1 MSETTTTTT
10 GTVPDVVLEPEAPV
24 AQPAR
29 WRGRKHAPI
38 EAGLIIACAA
48 ALTAFGW
55 DRFGVTVVP
64 LAVAAL
70 LLGQIAALPAYD
82 RWTSLQPIKRT
93 LVVGGA
99 ALLTVAYI
107 GWFDLPELRA
117 AIGGMLLVAGV
128 PLAFRG
134 ASRLLRRP
142 RSTLLLGDRLA
153 VSHLVAQWESQS
165 EVRIV
170 GLCLTS
176 PDDDAE
182 DQPVEIAGYPVL
194 GGLDDA
200 VALAQELKV
209 DQVVVAPG
217 PVVTAYDVRRLS
229 WAFEQTN
236 VELAVAA
243 EVHGAVPRRIDP
255 RLLGRRLLLSVRPAR
270 RPVLSLL
277 VKSLGDRLLAGVL
290 LLLVSPILI
299 GLVLLVRSDSPGP
312 GFFRQTRA
320 GQGGRPFTMYKL
332 RTMRV
337 DAEAR
342 RAELAM
348 YNEAAGPLFKIADDP
363 RITRVGRFLR
373 RSSLDELPQL
383 INVIQGR
390 MSLIGPR
397 PALLDETYAY
407 DDWIRRRLVV
417 KPGMTGL
424 WQVSG
429 RSRLRWNES
438 VRLDLD
444 YVDNWTLRSDLD
456 IARKTIGAV
465 TRSDGAS

>member
-1 MSETTTTTT
+1 MLLALAYT
-10 GTVPDVVLEPEAPV
+10 
-24 AQPAR
+24 
-29 WRGRKHAPI
+29 
-38 EAGLIIACAA
+38 GLI
-48 ALTAFGW
+48 
-55 DRFGVTVVP
+55 
-64 LAVAAL
+64 
-70 LLGQIAALPAYD
+70 
-82 RWTSLQPIKRT
+82 
-93 LVVGGA
+93 
-99 ALLTVAYI
+99 
-107 GWFDLPELRA
+107 DLPELRA
-117 AIGGMLLVAGV
+117 AVGGVLIVAAI
-128 PLAFRG
+128 PFAFRG
-134 ASRLLRRP
+134 ASALLRRP

-153 VSHLVAQWESQS
+153 VSHLVAQWESQP

-170 GLCLTS
+170 GLCLIS

-182 DQPVEIAGYPVL
+182 NLPPEISGYPVL
-194 GGLDDA
+194 GGLDEA
-200 VALAQELKV
+200 VELAQELRV

-229 WAFEQTN
+229 WAFERTN

-270 RPVLSLL
+270 RPVLSVL
-277 VKSLGDRLLAGVL
+277 VKTVADRLLAAL
-290 LLLVSPILI
+290 LLVLVSPILI
-299 GLVLLVRSDSPGP
+299 GLVLLVRFDSPGP
-312 GFFRQTRA
+312 GLFRQTRA

-337 DAEAR
+337 DAEAV
-342 RAELAM
+342 RAELEM
-348 YNEAAGPLFKIADDP
+348 LNEGAGPLFKIADDP

-397 PALLDETYAY
+397 PALLDETNAY

-429 RSRLRWNES
+429 RSALRWNES

-456 IARKTIGAV
+456 IARKTISAV